1 MLYLSYTA
9 VIPHKMTK
17 GTDNMNENVK
27 AALKKRAEKVISALE
42 KNNMKGYLVDTP
54 DEAKEIIKEL
64 IKDDKLIVSGGTM
77 TLKETGIQDFLNE
90 NYSGIYIDREKLSP
104 DEVNSLYRKAFSADT
119 YFASTNA
126 ITEYG
131 ELYNVD
137 GTGNRVA
144 AMIFGPKQVIIVAG
158 LNKIVTDLHS
168 AVDRLETIASPANC
182 VRLGKNTPCAK
193 TGRCAHCLS
202 PDRICND
209 YVIMAH
215 QRDKDRIKVILIS
228 DEYGY

>member
-1 MLYLSYTA
+1 
-9 VIPHKMTK
+9 MTK
-17 GTDNMNENVK
+17 GTDDMNENVK

-54 DEAKEIIKEL
+54 DEAKQIIKEL

-104 DEVNSLYRKAFSADT
+104 DEVNDLYRKAFSADT

-182 VRLGKNTPCAK
+182 VRLGRNI
-193 TGRCAHCLS
+193 CLS
-202 PDRICND
+202 LHRGCFSRKLRKARQKHPLC
-209 YVIMAH
+209 
-215 QRDKDRIKVILIS
+215 KDRQMCALLKPRQDLQRLCHNGS
-228 DEYGY
+228 SA

>member
-1 MLYLSYTA
+1 MLYFSNTA

-42 KNNMKGYLVDTP
+42 NNNMKGYLVDTP
-54 DEAKEIIKEL
+54 DEAKQIIKEL

-104 DEVNSLYRKAFSADT
+104 DEVNDLYRKAFSADT
-119 YFASTNA
+119 YFASINA

-137 GTGNRVA
+137 GTG
-144 AMIFGPKQVIIVAG
+144 
-158 LNKIVTDLHS
+158 KIVTDLHS

-182 VRLGKNTPCAK
+182 VRLGRNTPCAK

>member
-1 MLYLSYTA
+1 M
-9 VIPHKMTK
+9 K
-17 GTDNMNENVK
+17 GMNDMDEN
-27 AALKKRAEKVISALE
+27 LKTVMKERAEKVISALE

-54 DEAKEIIKEL
+54 EEAKEIIKEL

-90 NYSGIYIDREKLSP
+90 NYSGIYIDREKLPPEEVP
-104 DEVNSLYRKAFSADT
+104 DLYRKVFSADT
-119 YFASTNA
+119 FFTSTNA

-137 GTGNRVA
+137 GTGNRVS
-144 AMIFGPKQVIIVAG
+144 AMIFGPKQVIVIAG
-158 LNKIVTDLHS
+158 LNKIVTDLHA
-168 AVDRLETIASPANC
+168 AVDRLETVASPANC
-182 VRLGKNTPCAK
+182 VRLNRNTPCAK

-215 QRDKDRIKVILIS
+215 QRDKDRIKVIFIA

>member
-17 GTDNMNENVK
+17 GTDDMNENVK

-54 DEAKEIIKEL
+54 DEAKQIIKEL

-90 NYSGIYIDREKLSP
+90 NYSGIYIDREKLST
-104 DEVNSLYRKAFSADT
+104 DEVNDLYRKAFSADT

-137 GTGNRVA
+137 GTGNGSQSGQDFYDY
-144 AMIFGPKQVIIVAG
+144 IECFHG
-158 LNKIVTDLHS
+158 NDLQNFLDS
-168 AVDRLETIASPANC
+168 GADLRRCDFYTPSITNVVKKS
-182 VRLGKNTPCAK
+182 NT
-193 TGRCAHCLS
+193 
-202 PDRICND
+202 
-209 YVIMAH
+209 
-215 QRDKDRIKVILIS
+215 
-228 DEYGY
+228 

>member
-1 MLYLSYTA
+1 MSITILDFFAKYVIFILYSGHTA
-9 VIPHKMTK
+9 QNDERN
-17 GTDNMNENVK
+17 DNMNENVK

-54 DEAKEIIKEL
+54 DEAKQIIKEL

-104 DEVNSLYRKAFSADT
+104 DEVNDLYRKAFSADT

-158 LNKIVTDLHS
+158 FGPH
-168 AVDRLETIASPANC
+168 
-182 VRLGKNTPCAK
+182 
-193 TGRCAHCLS
+193 
-202 PDRICND
+202 
-209 YVIMAH
+209 IMAAT
-215 QRDKDRIKVILIS
+215 RLPVPSTLDNSPYSVIALVRAK
-228 DEYGY
+228 

>member
-1 MLYLSYTA
+1 
-9 VIPHKMTK
+9 MTK
-17 GTDNMNENVK
+17 GTDDMNENVK

-54 DEAKEIIKEL
+54 DEAKQIIKEL

-104 DEVNSLYRKAFSADT
+104 DEVNDLYRKAFSADT

-131 ELYNVD
+131 ELYNV
-137 GTGNRVA
+137 
-144 AMIFGPKQVIIVAG
+144 
-158 LNKIVTDLHS
+158 
-168 AVDRLETIASPANC
+168 
-182 VRLGKNTPCAK
+182 NTPCAK

>member
-1 MLYLSYTA
+1 M
-9 VIPHKMTK
+9 K
-17 GTDNMNENVK
+17 GMNDMDEN
-27 AALKKRAEKVISALE
+27 LKTVMKERAKKVISALE

-54 DEAKEIIKEL
+54 EEAKEIIKEL

-90 NYSGIYIDREKLSP
+90 NYSGIYIDREKLPPEEVP
-104 DEVNSLYRKAFSADT
+104 DLYRKAFSADT
-119 YFASTNA
+119 FFASTNA
-126 ITEYG
+126 VTEYG

-137 GTGNRVA
+137 GTGNRVS
-144 AMIFGPKQVIIVAG
+144 AMIFGPKQVIVIAG
-158 LNKIVTDLHS
+158 LNKIVTDLHA
-168 AVDRLETIASPANC
+168 AVDRLETVASPANC
-182 VRLGKNTPCAK
+182 VRLNRNTPCAK

-215 QRDKDRIKVILIS
+215 QRDKDRIKVIFIA